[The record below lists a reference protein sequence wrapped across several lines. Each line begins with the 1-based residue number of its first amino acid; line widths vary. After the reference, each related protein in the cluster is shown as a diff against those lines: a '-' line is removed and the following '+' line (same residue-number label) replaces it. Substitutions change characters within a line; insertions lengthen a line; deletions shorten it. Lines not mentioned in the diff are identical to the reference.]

1 MTEQNPS
8 KLGSTIKDLDI
19 SHAVGVYDKTK
30 FSMYI
35 PAVQEKIASLPNVE
49 SVVLFGLESHICVE
63 QTALDLLAT
72 DKYAVHIVADCV
84 LSRSQEDRMLA
95 LERLRSCGCI
105 ITTSENVIFKLM
117 KDKEHPKFNEVR
129 KLVTEISSPTGLYN
143 KL

>member
-1 MTEQNPS
+1 MC
-8 KLGSTIKDLDI
+8 
-19 SHAVGVYDKTK
+19 V
-30 FSMYI
+30 
-35 PAVQEKIASLPNVE
+35 PAVQKEIEKLPNIE
-49 SVVLFGLESHICVE
+49 SIVLFGLESHICVE
-63 QTALDLLAT
+63 QTALELLAT
-72 DKYAVHIVADCV
+72 EKYSVHIVADCV

-129 KLVTEISSPTGLYN
+129 KLVTDPSFSTGLCN